1 MRSKVY
7 TIGRS
12 EECDIIID
20 DPSNI
25 TSGKHAVFRID
36 RNGRYFITD
45 CSTNGTYVN
54 GMKIQPNVA
63 VSVSRGDSISFA
75 HMVDFDWT
83 LIPNETKKN
92 LVILL
97 SVIAGVAVVC
107 LAVFAALRFSPGHTD
122 TDDYPGGFSTPVAV
136 SPVQIPGTRLVRDR
150 DTLKSTGISPDG
162 EKSSG
167 IRSRAVRGNASS
179 ETESAVEQPAAAE
192 EQPSGTTIQAPEK
205 KKITNPLI

>member
-1 MRSKVY
+1 MKPKVY

-12 EECDIIID
+12 EECDIMID

-25 TSGKHAVFRID
+25 TSGKHAVIRID
-36 RNGRYFITD
+36 RNGRYSITD

-54 GMKIQPNVA
+54 GIKIQKNVE

-107 LAVFAALRFSPGHTD
+107 LAVFAALRISPGHTES
-122 TDDYPGGFSTPVAV
+122 DDYPGGFSRPVAV
-136 SPVQIPGTRLVRDR
+136 SPAQTRGTRLVRD
-150 DTLKSTGISPDG
+150 TVSSTVISSDSGKP
-162 EKSSG
+162 SG
-167 IRSRAVRGNASS
+167 IRSRAFRKKASS
-179 ETESAVEQPAAAE
+179 GTESAMGQPAAAE
-192 EQPSGTTIQAPEK
+192 EQPSDTTLQALEK
-205 KKITNPLI
+205 KTITNPLI